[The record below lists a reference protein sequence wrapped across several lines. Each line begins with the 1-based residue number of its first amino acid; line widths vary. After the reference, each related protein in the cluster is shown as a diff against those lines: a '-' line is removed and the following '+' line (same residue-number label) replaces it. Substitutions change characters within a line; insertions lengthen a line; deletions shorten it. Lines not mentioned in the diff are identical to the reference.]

1 MKKIIEVNK
10 LVKSYGSVL
19 AVNDISFD
27 VEKGDFFAFLGTN
40 GAGKST
46 TINILTTLV
55 KQNSGNIYVNGHEL
69 GKDDLKIRNDI
80 GVVFQNGVLDDL
92 LTVKENLMVRSSF
105 YKLSG
110 KELKNRIA
118 EAARITECHD
128 IMNRRY
134 GKHSGGQ
141 KRRVDIARAIIN
153 RPKLLFLDEP
163 TTGLDPKTRKSIWN
177 AIKKMQNSYEMSIFL
192 TTHYMEEAANAD
204 KVLIIKKG
212 EIVTEGTPISLKEKY
227 AVDLL
232 KIYNPSES
240 IRPFLDKMN
249 LKYDYSTSV
258 VVVKVESP
266 QITLQVLKYIEE
278 KDQLTSFEVIHGTLD
293 DVFLKVME
301 ENLEAEHD

>member
-134 GKHSGGQ
+134 GKLSGGQ